1 MARNKKTAIDLS
13 IMPKA
18 DRRVF
23 ESLPEQGKAEFM
35 GFGKGTRR
43 DFDAPKYISVKE
55 EWHKHKGNAGIV
67 LGLDRPNNILS
78 GFGGNKDTHCAAV
91 DIVAGRLG
99 FRARKRDDRNRLLE
113 VDPNFKLDAA
123 RVYLSQKSD
132 PDSYFGL
139 AAGTVGNTTKSDPRS
154 TVVLKADTL
163 RMIARENIK
172 LVTRTDKKNS
182 QGGDLSNAT
191 TKGYGIDLIAMNDD
205 SDMQPLVKGANLQQC
220 LRAVVAS
227 IQDLRGI
234 FNNFVKY
241 QGEMNNALINHSHR
255 SPFYGQLTAPDFETL
270 IPTGVEVIVN
280 NLTNVETQLLLNM
293 NKLVGV
299 QQNYLDAPA
308 GAETLKN
315 GKSLFIL
322 SKYNNTN

>member
-1 MARNKKTAIDLS
+1 MARNKKTAIDVN

-18 DRRVF
+18 DRLVF
-23 ESLPEQGKAEFM
+23 ESLSEQGKAEFM
-35 GFGKGTRR
+35 GFGRGTRR
-43 DFDAPKYISVKE
+43 DYDVPKYNSIKE

-67 LGLDRPNNILS
+67 LGLDRPNNMLS

-99 FRARKRDDRNRLLE
+99 FRARSRDDRNKVLE

-139 AAGTVGNTTKSDPRS
+139 AAGTVGNTTKTSPRS

-163 RMIARENIK
+163 RMVARENIK

-191 TKGYGIDLIAMNDD
+191 TKGYGIDLIALNDD

-220 LRAVVAS
+220 LRDVLAS

-241 QGEMNNALINHSHR
+241 QGEMNNALLNHSHR
-255 SPFYGQLTAPDFETL
+255 SPFYGQLCAPDFETL